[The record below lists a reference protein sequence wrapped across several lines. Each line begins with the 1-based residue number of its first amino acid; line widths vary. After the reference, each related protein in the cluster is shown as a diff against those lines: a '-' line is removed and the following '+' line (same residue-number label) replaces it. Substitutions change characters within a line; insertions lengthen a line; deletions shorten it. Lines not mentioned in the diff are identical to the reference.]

1 MSLQR
6 FFFLVLSHRNSDP
19 LAEVIPYWLLTF
31 QLSFL
36 KHIFSTQGVWIHKDE
51 IQETKRSNRF
61 SLDEISEIYFQTV
74 LDSVRML
81 TVVSVKL
88 APFCAHTDSNFGI
101 TPKAWSI
108 ENWNV

>member
-6 FFFLVLSHRNSDP
+6 FFFLVLSHQNSDP

-36 KHIFSTQGVWIHKDE
+36 KHIFSTQGVWVHTNE
-51 IQETKRSNRF
+51 VQETKRSK
-61 SLDEISEIYFQTV
+61 SEISEIYFQTV
-74 LDSVRML
+74 LDLVRML

-88 APFCAHTDSNFGI
+88 APFCAYTDSNIGT
-101 TPKAWSI
+101 TPRAWSI
-108 ENWNV
+108 ENWIV